1 MNLGRGNIE
10 IPDPVL
16 WSAFILLIGA
26 MSYVFFGSLWELPYD
41 IDDIPAL
48 RDNLEIDKDIWTI
61 FHGVYHPSGRP
72 VGHLFRWLG
81 YLFWGNDIGIFHV
94 LSVAVHTLNAILVAV
109 LGYRLGLNTRACFL
123 AGALFL
129 VNITH
134 FKAVHHIAA
143 MEYLLAATWAIS
155 AFIALD
161 LFLRSASFIRL
172 AVFYLFTILAVASH
186 VAASAMVPMAA
197 FYSWTKSGNIR
208 RVWPYIVPL
217 SGLVLGLVYLLLS
230 QLSSQRIP
238 TTTGRAVH
246 YLSGSNLPSVIL
258 DAVKMMLWFLA
269 QLFAF
274 AHALPGYLWEVYN
287 WQLYLGGGIVIY
299 FVLLLMK
306 HRDSAMTH
314 SAVWILFSLL
324 PFVLQ
329 DEQTIRDVPGPSR
342 YLYLASVG
350 SSVIIAH
357 FLAGYKKKLVKGIS
371 LAVIAAALISSY
383 VSLKKVESLSYYTSS
398 LRLKAEGDLGRSLEF
413 MEKAI
418 ADGRDVLP
426 LEDAYSSLLL
436 TLISVDGEKAYQRT
450 KELLLETPDSPTL
463 RIFQILFESTE
474 DDANWHEIELRLR
487 GFDRDVLISS
497 AFGNSAKSHIQSDI
511 GRAMLSCE
519 RAIAFDQN
527 NTQALYLYGALLV
540 DMGKMEGLQYYIK
553 AVDIERQYSRLGIL
567 IDGLKQKNRLEEAV
581 DSIMAFDQTARTA
594 ATAQFLERARKA
606 LD

>member
-246 YLSGSNLPSVIL
+246 YLSGSDLPSVIL
-258 DAVKMMLWFLA
+258 DAVKMLLWFLA

-299 FVLLLMK
+299 FVLLLMR
-306 HRDSAMTH
+306 HPNSVMSH
-314 SAVWILFSLL
+314 SAAWILFFLL

-357 FLAGYKKKLVKGIS
+357 FLAGYKKKLVQDGRNNCLVQKASGGLPESGFSSPEAQDSASGELPRSRTGGPARMSDGEPPRGRQPVNNFRRAALVKGIS
-371 LAVIAAALISSY
+371 LAVIAVALISSY

-398 LRLKAEGDLGRSLEF
+398 LRLKAEGDRDRSLEF

-418 ADGRDVLP
+418 AQGRDVLP
-426 LEDAYSSLLL
+426 LEDAYILL
-436 TLISVDGEKAYQRT
+436 TVW
-450 KELLLETPDSPTL
+450 
-463 RIFQILFESTE
+463 
-474 DDANWHEIELRLR
+474 N
-487 GFDRDVLISS
+487 
-497 AFGNSAKSHIQSDI
+497 
-511 GRAMLSCE
+511 
-519 RAIAFDQN
+519 
-527 NTQALYLYGALLV
+527 
-540 DMGKMEGLQYYIK
+540 
-553 AVDIERQYSRLGIL
+553 
-567 IDGLKQKNRLEEAV
+567 
-581 DSIMAFDQTARTA
+581 
-594 ATAQFLERARKA
+594 
-606 LD
+606 